1 MGYRVAIT
9 ETLSEGA
16 RALRA
21 GVFLDEQGFSVEFDE
36 IDDNCLHL
44 ALYDGGTVIAAARA
58 YPDADEPGLWHIG
71 RVVVDKKHRGG
82 HLGSRI
88 MQEMEAH
95 LRSIGAVCTTV
106 SAQCRVRAFYASLGY
121 REQGEVYMDE
131 FCPHIRMD
139 KTLRQTGNDADS

>member
-1 MGYRVAIT
+1 MGYTVQIT

-21 GVFLDEQGFSVEFDE
+21 GVFLDEQGFSVEFDD
-36 IDDNCLHL
+36 IDHHCLHL
-44 ALYDGGTVIAAARA
+44 ALYDGDAVIAAARA
-58 YPDADEPGLWHIG
+58 YPDAEPGLWHIG
-71 RVVVDKKHRGG
+71 RVVVDKAHRGE

-95 LRSIGAVCTTV
+95 LRTNGAKRTTV

-121 REQGEVYMDE
+121 RAQGEIYMDE

-139 KTLRQTGNDADS
+139 KHLAAT